1 MIIAWFRLLDRLPVE
16 EGGQSGKRLG
26 VVVDRRPMYCW
37 EAANSFEI
45 CSLRA
50 AAKLCSAMAAAYKS
64 RGSWSFAPPETGFGR
79 HRLERARRQTRF
91 GAGGVV
97 AGWRD
102 VVRGVGMEDRGEVLD
117 VAPPGQLP
125 LAAPVRPDPVLVAVV
140 VGGEEL
146 VEGSS
151 GTA

>member
-1 MIIAWFRLLDRLPVE
+1 
-16 EGGQSGKRLG
+16 
-26 VVVDRRPMYCW
+26 MYCW
-37 EAANSFEI
+37 EAANSFET

-50 AAKLCSAMAAAYKS
+50 AAKLWSAMAAAYPQT
-64 RGSWSFAPPETGFGR
+64 RPGRFFVIEGRENAPRRSFAPPETGFGR
-79 HRLERARRQTRF
+79 HRLEWARRQTRL

-117 VAPPGQLP
+117 VAPAGPELP
-125 LAAPVRPDPVLVAVV
+125 LAAPVRPDPVLVTVV

-146 VEGSS
+146 AEGSKAGRLDVRS
-151 GTA
+151 EE